1 MEELTMKTLTV
12 IKKTDIQ
19 TCWACDGAGCKVCK
33 NTGKWKETTY
43 YHIYKGKDGKQYCI
57 DGDTIK

>member
-1 MEELTMKTLTV
+1 MIKLEV

-19 TCWACDGAGCKVCK
+19 TCWACDGIGCKVCK
-33 NTGKWKETTY
+33 NTGKWKETNY
-43 YHIYKGKDGKQYCI
+43 YHIYKGKDGKKYCI